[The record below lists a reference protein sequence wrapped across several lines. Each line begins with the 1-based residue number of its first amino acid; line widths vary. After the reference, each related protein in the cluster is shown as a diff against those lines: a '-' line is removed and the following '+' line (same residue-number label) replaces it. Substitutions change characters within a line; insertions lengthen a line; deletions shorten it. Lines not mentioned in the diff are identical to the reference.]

1 MISTKNRK
9 KIKTSQFA
17 TTAVIF
23 QEQRVA
29 LVAQQV
35 QERQLILSTICSV
48 AITTNQIK
56 PRKITK
62 KWGSRRNR
70 TPSHLNV
77 WQPLT
82 AFNNLLDEPRSSMA
96 HRFSMGSL
104 VGVDMVLETFNLEV

>member
-1 MISTKNRK
+1 
-9 KIKTSQFA
+9 
-17 TTAVIF
+17 VIF

-29 LVAQQV
+29 LAAQQV
-35 QERQLILSTICSV
+35 QERQLIFSASTICSV

-82 AFNNLLDEPRSSMA
+82 AFNNLLDQPRSSMA

-104 VGVDMVLETFNLEV
+104 VGVDMVFESFNLEVSGNKSIF